1 MLIEKHKHQDY
12 RHNPFTLW
20 FKDRRLEHNF
30 RASHM
35 KKTLQ
40 QVRLALVL
48 GAIIYSVFSALD
60 FIVLKQV
67 TNEALIV
74 RFAFAIPA
82 FIVGLSLSYV
92 DYFKKKLQ
100 LLVSI
105 LVFVAGLGVAI
116 ISVIYQE
123 ATSELYLAGT
133 LIPIFWAFLFSGLRF
148 VAAYIT
154 CFTLILAYE
163 IIIYYFSNYS
173 LTAFI
178 SYNFFLFSITL
189 IGMFGGYTI
198 ERQYRKDFINT
209 RIIDEKRREN
219 ERLLLNILPP
229 DIALELKNNP
239 GTIAKRYEKAT
250 VLFADLV
257 GFTQFSAGRSPK
269 EVVDILNCIFSS
281 FDELTDK
288 YKLEKIK
295 TVGDA
300 YMVAGGLTNDPNDGL
315 KNIIR
320 FTLEAKEKLQQYNQ
334 ESGQNIKI
342 RMGIHSGPVIAGV
355 IGTKKFIY
363 DIWGETVNIAS
374 RMETTSLPDH
384 IQISPAVEENIRDS
398 FEIAERGLIDIKGM
412 GEMQTYWLLDH
423 KTTEEDLQLPPI
435 INN

>member
-1 MLIEKHKHQDY
+1 MFKDRHKHQDY

-20 FKDRRLEHNF
+20 FKDHRLEQNF
-30 RASHM
+30 RASHT

-40 QVRLALVL
+40 QVRIALIL
-48 GAIIYSVFSALD
+48 GAIIYSVFSVLD

-67 TNEALIV
+67 TNDALIV
-74 RFAFAIPA
+74 RFAFAVPA

-92 DYFKKKLQ
+92 DYFRKKLQ
-100 LLVSI
+100 FLVSV
-105 LVFVAGLGVAI
+105 LVFIAGLGVAI

-123 ATSELYLAGT
+123 ATSDLYLAGT

-148 VAAYIT
+148 VAAYVT

-163 IIIYYFSNYS
+163 IIIYYFSDYS

-198 ERQYRKDFINT
+198 ERQYRKDFINS

-219 ERLLLNILPP
+219 EKLLLNILPA
-229 DIALELKNNP
+229 DIALELKNHP
-239 GTIAKRYEKAT
+239 GTIAKRYDNAT

-257 GFTQFSAGRSPK
+257 GFTEFSAGRSPK
-269 EVVDILNCIFSS
+269 EVVDILNSIFSS

-300 YMVAGGLTNDPNDGL
+300 YMVAGGLTNDSNDGL
-315 KNIIR
+315 NNIIR
-320 FTLEAKEKLQQYNQ
+320 FALEAKERLKKYNH
-334 ESGQNIKI
+334 ESGQAIKI
-342 RMGIHSGPVIAGV
+342 RIGIHSGPVIAGV

-363 DIWGETVNIAS
+363 DIWGETVNTAS
-374 RMETTSLPDH
+374 RMETTSLPDN
-384 IQISPAVEENIRDS
+384 IQISPAIQENIREL
-398 FEIAERGLIDIKGM
+398 FETKERGLIDIKGI
-412 GEMQTYWLLDH
+412 GEMQTYWLVG
-423 KTTEEDLQLPPI
+423 KKG
-435 INN
+435 